1 MPNSYTEMALGRTLV
16 LSVDRDDDIG
26 YKAGIVSPVIGR
38 EECLN
43 AAVNLALADPEDSDV
58 NAIFQA
64 VKTYDELKAAGE
76 DVEVALIS
84 GNHMHMI
91 EGDRRIADHLEM
103 VVSQTGVTSCIM
115 IADGAEDEFVIP
127 IIQSKLPVASIRRVV
142 VSQIANLE
150 GTYYTIKKLL
160 NDPKFSRIFLVPLGL
175 AMLLYAGAN
184 QLGNPQIATIIVVG
198 VIGMYLLYRGFGI
211 DDSFRGFVR
220 ALQTSLKRNRFSF
233 ATYIVGILLFVVG
246 IVLGLMRILEYYPS
260 DGSFGILQYLMTFI
274 YGSVLWFTLGGVVS
288 SIGIII
294 DNFFY
299 EREGLAKV
307 IVFPFFISAI
317 GLIAYGASIYAMSV
331 LKVAEFPYSTDTAL
345 QYIFYGIIGGFAC
358 VFAGVGIQRYINRWM
373 VGHQPDE
380 EFSEVA

>member
-1 MPNSYTEMALGRTLV
+1 VPYTYTEMALGRTLV

-84 GNHMHMI
+84 GNHLHMI
-91 EGDRRIADHLEM
+91 EGDRRIAEHLEM

-175 AMLLYAGAN
+175 AMLLYVGAY
-184 QLGNPQIATIIVVG
+184 LFKHPEYATTIVIG

-211 DDSFRGFVR
+211 DDSFRGFMK
-220 ALQTSLKRNRFSF
+220 ALRTSLKRNRFSF
-233 ATYIVGILLFVVG
+233 ATYIVGILLFIVG
-246 IVLGLMRILEYYPS
+246 IVLGLRSILQQYPL
-260 DGSFGILQYLMTFI
+260 DGSFGILDYLVTFI
-274 YGSVLWFTLGGVVS
+274 YGSVLWFTFGGVVS

-317 GLIAYGASIYAMSV
+317 GLIAYGAITYVMSFSI
-331 LKVAEFPYSTDTAL
+331 VADPPSIDTAL

-358 VFAGVGIQRYINRWM
+358 VFAGVGIKRYINRWI
-373 VGHQPDE
+373 VSHQPEE

>member
-1 MPNSYTEMALGRTLV
+1 MALGRTLV

-84 GNHMHMI
+84 GNHLHMI
-91 EGDRRIADHLEM
+91 EGDRRIAEHLEM

-175 AMLLYAGAN
+175 AMLLYVGAYR
-184 QLGNPQIATIIVVG
+184 LGHPEYATTIIVG
-198 VIGMYLLYRGFGI
+198 GIGMYLLYRGLGI
-211 DDSFRGFVR
+211 DDLFRGFMK
-220 ALQTSLKRNRFSF
+220 ALRTTLKRNRFSF

-246 IVLGLMRILEYYPS
+246 IVQGLWSIQQQYPPDKLYGILEYWV
-260 DGSFGILQYLMTFI
+260 TFI
-274 YGSVLWFTLGGVVS
+274 YGSVPWFTFGGVVS

-294 DNFFY
+294 DNYFY

-317 GLIAYGASIYAMSV
+317 GLIAYGAITYVMSFSI
-331 LKVAEFPYSTDTAL
+331 VADPPSIDTAL
-345 QYIFYGIIGGFAC
+345 LYIYCGIIDGFAC
-358 VFAGVGIQRYINRWM
+358 IFAGVIIKRFSHRRI
-373 VGHQPDE
+373 VGHQLDE
-380 EFSEVA
+380 ESAE